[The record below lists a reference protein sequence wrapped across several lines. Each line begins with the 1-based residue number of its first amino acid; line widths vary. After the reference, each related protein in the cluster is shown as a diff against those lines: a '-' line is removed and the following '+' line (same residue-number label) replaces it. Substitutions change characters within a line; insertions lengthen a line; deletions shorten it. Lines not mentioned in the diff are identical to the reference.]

1 MLEVDIIGQLIPNP
15 LTMVVQLCSTAV
27 LFLLAK
33 KFLWKSVKKWM
44 DARTAKMQA
53 DLSDSEKAKQDA
65 FADREKAMG
74 QLNEASGR
82 AKEIVSAAVSEANNE
97 RAAILAQAKKE
108 AAGEKQRAHEQI
120 EAERAAMYKGMQK
133 EMVDV
138 ALAAAG
144 KLIGQQSGTEMD
156 RQAVD
161 TFVKEADSHAE

>member
-1 MLEVDIIGQLIPNP
+1 MLDVDIIGQLIPNP

-33 KFLWKSVKKWM
+33 KFLWKSVKNWM
-44 DARTAKMQA
+44 DARTAKMQT

-65 FADREKAMG
+65 LADREKAMG

-82 AKEIVSAAVSEANNE
+82 AKEIVSSAVSEANNE
-97 RAAILAQAKKE
+97 RTAILEQAKKE

-144 KLIGQQSGTEMD
+144 KLIGQQNGQEMD

-161 TFVKEADSHAE
+161 AFVKEADSHAK